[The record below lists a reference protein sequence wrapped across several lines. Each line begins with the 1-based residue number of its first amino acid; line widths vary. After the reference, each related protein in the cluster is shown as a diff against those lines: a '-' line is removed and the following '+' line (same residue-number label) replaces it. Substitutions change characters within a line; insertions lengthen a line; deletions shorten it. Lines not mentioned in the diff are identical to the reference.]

1 MKGKS
6 EKINKKNGRSMSCRC
21 LSIMLILDLIKS
33 IFRQKKK
40 SNLATLTTTIIQII
54 IISKFT
60 HILIVV
66 DSKLIEPP

>member
-6 EKINKKNGRSMSCRC
+6 EKISKKNGRSMSCRC

-66 DSKLIEPP
+66 DFKLIEPP